1 MRPSQ
6 EETDWENAPPSTM
19 KEIFSR
25 SPQTWVEDATFSFT
39 IAKSSGRVQQS
50 RKQLT
55 ALYHPEEKVPSGHCF
70 NPFEENNGNGDR
82 VLVRW
87 NTFAYPV
94 IRRQW
99 SR

>member
-1 MRPSQ
+1 MRKRTTLYDEGDLFSI
-6 EETDWENAPPSTM
+6 APNL
-19 KEIFSR
+19 
-25 SPQTWVEDATFSFT
+25 VEDATFSFT

-82 VLVRW
+82 VLVR
-87 NTFAYPV
+87 
-94 IRRQW
+94 
-99 SR
+99 